1 MTCRR
6 LFTHTVLAGLLL
18 AASTAQAGYIYTTAP
33 SPASMTFGGSVVG
46 LLPVNS
52 STTLNGTTIINVV
65 NVQLTSTTMSPP
77 ALTDMISMNVSVP
90 IEITNTGS
98 PGTMAT
104 GTITMTGTLGFQRSD
119 TGGELSTFSN
129 INFVNDGLNIG
140 GVTYTLSMQGYAGP
154 TIGTT
159 SFQGGNI
166 SVFITPAS
174 VPEPASLVMLASG
187 LVGLLVLGL
196 RGVRTPRLSSQRPR
210 PLSRDR

>member
-1 MTCRR
+1 MT
-6 LFTHTVLAGLLL
+6 
-18 AASTAQAGYIYTTAP
+18 S
-33 SPASMTFGGSVVG
+33 
-46 LLPVNS
+46 
-52 STTLNGTTIINVV
+52 
-65 NVQLTSTTMSPP
+65 
-77 ALTDMISMNVSVP
+77 ISVSVP
-90 IEITNTGS
+90 IVITNTGS

-129 INFVNDGLNIG
+129 INFINDGAQIG

-154 TIGTT
+154 TIGSS

-166 SVFITPAS
+166 SVFITPAFAAS
-174 VPEPASLVMLASG
+174 VPEPASFVMLGSG

-196 RGVRTPRLSSQRPR
+196 RGVRTARLPSQRPQ